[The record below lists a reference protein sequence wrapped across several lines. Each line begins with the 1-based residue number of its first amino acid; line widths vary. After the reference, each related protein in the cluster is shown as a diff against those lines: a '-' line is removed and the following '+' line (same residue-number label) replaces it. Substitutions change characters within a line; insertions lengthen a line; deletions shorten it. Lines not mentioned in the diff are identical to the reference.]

1 MKIARE
7 PSSPLGRPHVT
18 SRVMRTS
25 TSSDAD
31 ALGRELRL
39 DVTSDFPVNP
49 VAILFQTRTL
59 AWPPLAG
66 M

>member
-1 MKIARE
+1 MTIARD
-7 PSSPLGRPHVT
+7 LDCPHVT

-25 TSSDAD
+25 TPSDAD
-31 ALGRELRL
+31 ALGRELLL

-49 VAILFQTRTL
+49 VAIFSPNKTP